1 MSIPAGLRKEETR
14 WCAHRGPPGVPW
26 AAEDRCGGGRRG
38 VRWEGGNLL
47 SFWFLFYI
55 PYLAQPEN
63 CVRST
68 SVSESKS
75 SFPPWRAGQN
85 LRVLLNGSAPS
96 GTRHGQQ
103 GGVSLFGEAK
113 KGAW

>member
-1 MSIPAGLRKEETR
+1 MVCAQGSSGCPVGSRGSVRWGAAGG
-14 WCAHRGPPGVPW
+14 AV
-26 AAEDRCGGGRRG
+26 GGGY
-38 VRWEGGNLL
+38 LL

-113 KGAW
+113 KGAC

>member
-38 VRWEGGNLL
+38 VRWEGGYLL

-113 KGAW
+113 KGAC